1 MELKIREDGI
11 NSYEQVMLIYRAAL
25 KQMNTRL
32 EILSEEFQ
40 QRYKYNPIEHIKS
53 RMKSGDSIARKLRR
67 RGCESSLEN
76 MVRYCNDIA
85 GIRIICS
92 FTSDIYHLAEII
104 SSQRDLEVILI
115 KDYIKRPKPSGYK
128 SYHMLVMMPVYFSEQ
143 IIETKVEIQIRTIA
157 MDFWASLEHK
167 IQYKFVGEAPEHIRA
182 ELFECSA
189 MISALDAKMLSLNQE
204 IMEQS
209 EMEDKAAAL
218 LEQERRKAKFRAQNH
233 SLYEDE
239 SGGFPD

>member
-143 IIETKVEIQIRTIA
+143 IIETAAK
-157 MDFWASLEHK
+157 K
-167 IQYKFVGEAPEHIRA
+167 YGEENSPSYING
-182 ELFECSA
+182 
-189 MISALDAKMLSLNQE
+189 ILSS
-204 IMEQS
+204 IVKSMG
-209 EMEDKAAAL
+209 DK
-218 LEQERRKAKFRAQNH
+218 
-233 SLYEDE
+233 
-239 SGGFPD
+239 